1 MGGRGSSFGLNDSS
15 RSDGGVREP
24 SDYEDVKKSNNPFR
38 AFKTYQNEFNKVK
51 TVDALRKLLDQ
62 NGVSINENLYK
73 ALKSGKIDFDTA
85 KEFMKGSL
93 LVVSHQGN
101 GKDFTGFG
109 SVKSAGNAVAFY
121 SQENGSIHI
130 VQNRMRPDF
139 GSKIGG
145 RKSQTARSVGAHEA
159 MHHSQ
164 NLLERKKLDYSNRIV
179 RSALRDL
186 KRIEPKQRGV
196 SNSAYARSKISG
208 ISSYAWRGGNG
219 ETVSEAMN
227 DVMRNGAR
235 ATNLSK
241 IIYKRVKNDIKK
253 YKF

>member
-1 MGGRGSSFGLNDSS
+1 MGGRGASFGLDNSG
-15 RSDGGVREP
+15 RGNGGIREP
-24 SDYEDVKKSNNPFR
+24 KDYADVQKSNNPFKQ
-38 AFKTYQNEFNKVK
+38 FKTYQREFDGVK
-51 TVDALRKLLDQ
+51 TVEQLRTLLDK
-62 NGVSINENLYK
+62 NGVSMNDNLYN
-73 ALKSGKIDFDTA
+73 AIKSGKINLNTA

-93 LVVSHQGN
+93 LVISHQGN

-121 SQENGSIHI
+121 SQENNSIHL
-130 VQNRMRPDF
+130 VQSRMRSDF
-139 GSKIGG
+139 GGKIGG

-164 NLLERKKLDYSNRIV
+164 NLLEKKKFDYSNRVV
-179 RSALRDL
+179 RSALKDL
-186 KRIEPKQRGV
+186 KKIEPKKRGV
-196 SNSAYARSKISG
+196 SNSAYARQKING

-253 YKF
+253 YKV